1 MFLETKVSDIEQ
13 VNFSEIA
20 DSGVSLFI
28 KREDKLHPFISGNK
42 YRKLKYNLVEAK
54 NQEKTTLITF
64 GGAYSNHIAASA
76 AAGSQFGFNTIG
88 VIRGEELANN
98 LEEVLQ
104 NNPTLKFASKHN
116 MQFHFVSRSAYREKT
131 SKEFL
136 DNLKQQFGDF
146 YLVPEGGTNTFAV
159 KGCEEILTER
169 DTVYNVICSSV
180 GTGGT
185 ISGIINSTKEYQKT
199 IGFLALKGDFLQN
212 EIKKYVLTNKNWSL
226 NTNYHFGGY
235 AKVSET
241 LINFINKFKGE
252 TGIPLDPVYTGKM
265 LFGIVDLI
273 KNDYFE
279 KGTSILAIHTGGL
292 QGIDGMNVY
301 LKNKKLVEIV

>member
-1 MFLETKVSDIEQ
+1 MEQ
-13 VNFSEIA
+13 VYFSEIA

-54 NQEKTTLITF
+54 NQEKMTLITF

-169 DTVYNVICSSV
+169 DIVYNVICSSV

-185 ISGIINSTKEYQKT
+185 ISGIINSTKEHQKT
-199 IGFLALKGDFLQN
+199 IGFPALKGDFLQN

>member
-1 MFLETKVSDIEQ
+1 MFLETKISDIEQ
-13 VNFSEIA
+13 VYFSEIA
-20 DSGVSLFI
+20 DSGVSLCI

-42 YRKLKYNLVEAK
+42 YRKLKYNLVESK
-54 NQEKTTLITF
+54 KQEKTTLITF
-64 GGAYSNHIAASA
+64 GGAYSNHIAAAA
-76 AAGSQFGFNTIG
+76 AAGSEFGFKTIG
-88 VIRGEELANN
+88 VIRGEELADN

-104 NNPTLKFASKHN
+104 QNPTLKFASKHN

-131 SKEFL
+131 SKEFI
-136 DNLKQQFGDF
+136 DNLKEQFGDF
-146 YLVPEGGTNTFAV
+146 YLVPEGGTNTLAV
-159 KGCEEILTER
+159 KGCEEILTEK
-169 DTVYNVICSSV
+169 DAVYNVICSSV

-185 ISGIINSTKEYQKT
+185 ISGIINSTKKHQKT
-199 IGFLALKGDFLQN
+199 IGFPALKGDFLQN

-226 NTNYHFGGY
+226 NTDYHFGGY

-241 LINFINKFKGE
+241 LINFINKFKQE

-273 KNDYFE
+273 KKDYFE

-301 LKNKKLVEIV
+301 LKNKNLVEIV

>member
-13 VNFSEIA
+13 VYFSEIA

-54 NQEKTTLITF
+54 NQEKMTLITF

-169 DTVYNVICSSV
+169 DIVYNVICSSV

-185 ISGIINSTKEYQKT
+185 ISGIINSTKEHQKT
-199 IGFLALKGDFLQN
+199 IGFPALKGDFLQN

>member
-1 MFLETKVSDIEQ
+1 VFLDTEISDIEQ
-13 VNFSEIA
+13 IYFSEIA

-42 YRKLKYNLVEAK
+42 YRKLKYNLVEARK
-54 NQEKTTLITF
+54 QEKTTLITF
-64 GGAYSNHIAASA
+64 GGAYSNHIAATA
-76 AAGSQFGFNTIG
+76 ASGSEFGFKTIG
-88 VIRGEELANN
+88 VIRGEELADN

-104 NNPTLKFASKHN
+104 QNSTLKFASKHN
-116 MQFHFVSRSAYREKT
+116 MQFHFVSRSAYRDKT
-131 SKEFL
+131 SQQFI

-159 KGCEEILTER
+159 KGCEEILTKQDEIF
-169 DTVYNVICSSV
+169 NVICSSV

-185 ISGIINSTKEYQKT
+185 ISGIINSTEKHQKT
-199 IGFLALKGDFLQN
+199 IGFSALKGDFLQN
-212 EIKKYVLTNKNWSL
+212 EIEKYVLTNKNWSL

-241 LINFINKFKGE
+241 LIKFINKFKQE

-273 KNDYFE
+273 KKGYFE
-279 KGTSILAIHTGGL
+279 NGTSILAIHTGGL

-301 LKNKKLVEIV
+301 LKNKKLLEIV